1 MPVIHELFGKPVVIS
16 SEEDIQDRKAALCP
30 FTRRRCDGG
39 GNRNQTKINL
49 TANHRLRNFF
59 VEDLSSVI
67 PGICSIDYGTEIWI
81 VCPRRLFGFKNDE
94 PALPTVNLSLQEYEK
109 EILIAANLP
118 KNTDIGIWS
127 ELYLQ
132 YGDNETNSQVDY
144 HFDFLVT
151 PIIKNVKI
159 IYVYRIFSYKYIVNI
174 KKLIFYIYYVFTFSM

>member
-94 PALPTVNLSLQEYEK
+94 PGLPSVNLSLQEYEK
-109 EILIAANLP
+109 EILIVANLP

-127 ELYLQ
+127 EVYLQ
-132 YGDNETNSQVDY
+132 YGDNETNSPT
-144 HFDFLVT
+144 H
-151 PIIKNVKI
+151 N
-159 IYVYRIFSYKYIVNI
+159 
-174 KKLIFYIYYVFTFSM
+174 LILQFH